1 MRSAVPCAGDDDQ
14 EEPEAKPP
22 APDDTAEGEKKE
34 EEEAEDPDRPLTFVE
49 RYAGP
54 VGTTVTIQQTPQP
67 PFGLPGL
74 PPMPGP
80 SISIRNP
87 GRGQRPQVRI
97 FVGSPVGGRGPR

>member
-1 MRSAVPCAGDDDQ
+1 M
-14 EEPEAKPP
+14 
-22 APDDTAEGEKKE
+22 
-34 EEEAEDPDRPLTFVE
+34 E

-97 FVGSPVGGRGPR
+97 FVGGLHLKGDGGGGGVGEGGENMVDGWLVHCWILCVHKIN